1 MLCPRRCGADR
12 RAGASGFCGES
23 AALRLSSACL
33 HFGEEPPL
41 TGTGGSGTVFVSG
54 CNLRCAYCQ
63 NYQISHDGAGSPVTA
78 DEFARIC
85 LSLRDAGAENI
96 NIVTGSHAVPEIAA
110 GLAAA
115 KKAGLALPVCWN
127 SSAYETP
134 DALRLLD
141 GLIDIW
147 LPDLKTLS
155 PALSEAV
162 FAAEDYP
169 EAAKEAILWALR
181 RSPLRFAGERMLGGV
196 IVRHLFLPGRMD
208 DTVRT
213 LDWLKKHADGRAAV
227 SLMTQYAPVSF
238 ADAGGREARLS
249 AFENRPASAAEIGSL
264 RALLDAYRFSAAF
277 YQEAEPSGEW
287 LPDFSRAQPFSY
299 RLAKPVWHWRE
310 GFVHQGGIPPRQ

>member
-1 MLCPRRCGADR
+1 M
-12 RAGASGFCGES
+12 
-23 AALRLSSACL
+23 
-33 HFGEEPPL
+33 
-41 TGTGGSGTVFVSG
+41 
-54 CNLRCAYCQ
+54 
-63 NYQISHDGAGSPVTA
+63 
-78 DEFARIC
+78 
-85 LSLRDAGAENI
+85 
-96 NIVTGSHAVPEIAA
+96 
-110 GLAAA
+110 A
-115 KKAGLALPVCWN
+115 KDAGLALPVCWN

-134 DALRLLD
+134 DTLHLLD
-141 GLIDIW
+141 GLVDIW

-155 PALSEAV
+155 PVLSEAA

-181 RSPLRFAGERMLGGV
+181 HAPLRFAGERMLGGV

-208 DTVRT
+208 DTVRV

-227 SLMTQYAPVSF
+227 SLMTQYAPVLF
-238 ADAGGREARLS
+238 ADGGAADAGGREARLS

-264 RALLDAYRFSAAF
+264 RALLDAYRFSTAF

-310 GFVHQGGIPPRQ
+310 GFVRQGGVSPRQ